1 MFDKKYILWK
11 LSFIFMFD
19 MSEEEFIEFW
29 LDCFDMGFYEDIW
42 TVIKATRELTRNH
55 KFYVEEYKKWK
66 EKKLL
71 NSNNW
76 KDEK

>member
-11 LSFIFMFD
+11 LSVIFMFD

-29 LDCFDMGFYEDIW
+29 LDYFDRGFYEDIG

-71 NSNNW
+71 DT
-76 KDEK
+76 K